1 MSGPVDNR
9 PAWNSGSVA
18 ATYAKSSSLMP
29 AELAVFAE
37 AWDKIR
43 DARVLDIGVGG
54 GRTLPY
60 LRGPARHYI
69 AVDYSQAMVE
79 ACRGRYPEADVRLGD
94 ACDLASI
101 ADASVDFA
109 FFSYNSIDCIAAEKR
124 AEVYGAA
131 RRVLAPGGLF
141 GFSSH
146 NVRCLRRVPSAF
158 SLPEIEWTAQP
169 LKMGVRLLRAGAE
182 TVRSYQ
188 NHKRLAAGERR
199 GDGYA
204 IVNDGAHEFSMLFV
218 YADPTW
224 QVGELL
230 RAGFEDVRV
239 FDQRG
244 RQVAPSVV
252 ADEWVH
258 YLARRP

>member
-1 MSGPVDNR
+1 
-9 PAWNSGSVA
+9 
-18 ATYAKSSSLMP
+18 MP

-37 AWDKIR
+37 AWDQIK

-60 LRGPARHYI
+60 LRGPARDYI
-69 AVDYSQAMVE
+69 AIDYSQAMVD
-79 ACRGRYPEADVRLGD
+79 ACRARYPDADVRLGD
-94 ACDLASI
+94 ACDLAGI

-109 FFSYNSIDCIAAEKR
+109 FFSYNSIDCIAIEQR
-124 AEVYGAA
+124 RHVYAA
-131 RRVLAPGGLF
+131 AQRVLAPGGLF

-146 NVRCLRRVPSAF
+146 NVRCLRRVPSTF

-169 LKMGVRLLRAGAE
+169 FRMGVRLLRAGAE

-188 NHKRLAAGERR
+188 NHKRLAPGERR

-204 IVNDGAHEFSMLFV
+204 VVNDGAHEFSMLFV
-218 YADPTW
+218 YADPAW
-224 QVGELL
+224 QVEELL
-230 RAGFEDVRV
+230 RAGFEDVKV
-239 FDQRG
+239 YDKRG
-244 RQVAPSVV
+244 RQVSPTAV

-258 YLARRP
+258 YLARRRKV